1 MSSAS
6 SIYVLIDEVKEL
18 SGPIRKKSR
27 TRVAEEIADVIFLT
41 ISIDNPLDIQTEPI
55 LKRKYIGRPISEIS
69 QKWTA
74 VTGR

>member
-6 SIYVLIDEVKEL
+6 SMNVLLDEVKEL
-18 SGPIRKKSR
+18 SGLTKKKSR
-27 TRVAEEIADVIFLT
+27 TRVAEEIADDIFPT
-41 ISIDNPLDIQTEPI
+41 ISIDNLLDIQIEPI

-69 QKWTA
+69 QKWTV

>member
-41 ISIDNPLDIQTEPI
+41 ISIDNPLDIQIEPI

-69 QKWTA
+69 QKWTV